1 MTKLAGEQI
10 LMRIYI
16 GESDR
21 FGHQP
26 LYEALVEM
34 LRREGLSGATVLKGA
49 MGFGG
54 RSVLHTDRI
63 LRLSGDLPV
72 LVEVVDTQQRI
83 DAVMPQIDRMV
94 KGGMITQE
102 RVWVIRY
109 SEA

>member
-10 LMRIYI
+10 LMRIFI

-21 FGHQP
+21 FEHKS

-34 LRREGLSGATVLKGA
+34 LRREGLAGATVLKGA
-49 MGFGG
+49 MGFGA
-54 RSVLHTDRI
+54 RSVLHTDKI

-109 SEA
+109 SEK